1 MKPLFSVIVTLGIL
15 ISFIPVASDNA
26 HAQDNLI
33 LNPSV
38 ETVSATN
45 PTLPINWQHG
55 SVWGDLDVNFG
66 YQTTGHSGGRSLRV
80 EVTRFNSG
88 DAKWRFDPVSINYQE
103 VYTFSDYYRS
113 NVGTEIVA
121 EQRLS
126 NGSTT
131 YKWLAWAQPSSSWR
145 LAEVNYSPDPNTVSV
160 TVLHLLL
167 SQGYLETDTYS
178 LTGEALPP
186 PPPPQGVIDN
196 PGVETPNPTNPS
208 LPRSWSNNSWGTNTS
223 SFTYLNE
230 GHLSNRSVRVTVTN
244 YQNGDAKWFFN
255 PVPVQPNTR
264 YTFSNYYKSNTDSR
278 VVAWITTTTGTNSY
292 LELRGAS
299 TSTAWSQYSDSFITP
314 GNAQLISIFHLLSK
328 NGNLTIDDVNLVQS
342 VASGFSRGLLTL
354 TFDDGW
360 ENNYQ
365 TALPLMQQFG
375 FVSTQFYATQ
385 FINAG
390 NQTHLSRINQFI
402 NAGHEIGS
410 HTVTHPD
417 LTTLSPRKLANELDQ
432 SKRFLENTFN
442 VQIKNFASPYG
453 AYNQNVI
460 SAISSRYRSHRTVDA
475 GYNSKDNFDIYR
487 LKVQNILLTTTTSEV
502 EQWVNQAKQ
511 DKTWLIL
518 VYHRIDTENL
528 GPYDTTPQALLSHLQ
543 KVSSS
548 GITVKTFQSALDE
561 IIPQL

>member
-1 MKPLFSVIVTLGIL
+1 MKGLLSFLVSASLLLSLAPVIGEKA
-15 ISFIPVASDNA
+15 F
-26 HAQDNLI
+26 AQENLI

-38 ETVSATN
+38 ETVNGSN
-45 PTLPINWQHG
+45 PNLPSNWQHG

-66 YQTTGHSGGRSLRV
+66 YSTVGHSGNRSLKV

-88 DAKWRFDPVSINYQE
+88 DAKWRFDPVTVNDE
-103 VYTFSDYYRS
+103 EAYTFSDYYRS
-113 NVGTEIVA
+113 NVGSEIVV

-126 NGSTT
+126 NGSTS
-131 YKWLAWAQPSSSWR
+131 YKWLAWAQPSSDWR
-145 LAEVNYSPDPNTVSV
+145 LAEIQYSPDPNTESV

-167 SQGYLETDTYS
+167 SQGYLETDSFS
-178 LTGEALPP
+178 LAGEKTP
-186 PPPPQGVIDN
+186 PPPPQGIIDN
-196 PGVETPNPTNPS
+196 PGVEIQDPINPA
-208 LPRSWSNNSWGTNTS
+208 LPRSWSSSSWGTNTS
-223 SFTYLNE
+223 TYSYLNE
-230 GHLSNRSVRVTVTN
+230 GYQSNRSVKVSISN
-244 YQNGDAKWFFN
+244 YQNGDAKWYFN
-255 PVPVQPNTR
+255 PISIQPSTR

-278 VVAWITTTTGTNSY
+278 VVAWITTSAGTNSY

-299 TSTAWSQYSDSFITP
+299 ASTTWSQYSDSFVTP
-314 GNAQLISIFHLLSK
+314 ANAQLISVFHLISS
-328 NGNLTIDDVNLVQS
+328 NGTLTIDNVNLIPS
-342 VASGFSRGLLTL
+342 IASGFNRGLLTL

-360 ENNYQ
+360 EKNYQ

-385 FINAG
+385 FINPG

-442 VQIKNFASPYG
+442 IQVNNFASPFG
-453 AYNQNVI
+453 AYNQTVINAI
-460 SAISSRYRSHRTVDA
+460 SARYRSHRTVDA

-487 LKVQNILLTTTTSEV
+487 LKVQNILITTTASEV
-502 EQWVNQAKQ
+502 EQWVSQSKQ

-528 GPYDTTPQALLSHLQ
+528 GTYDTTPQALQSHLQ
-543 KVSSS
+543 KISSA
-548 GITVKTFQSALDE
+548 GIAVKAFQSALDE